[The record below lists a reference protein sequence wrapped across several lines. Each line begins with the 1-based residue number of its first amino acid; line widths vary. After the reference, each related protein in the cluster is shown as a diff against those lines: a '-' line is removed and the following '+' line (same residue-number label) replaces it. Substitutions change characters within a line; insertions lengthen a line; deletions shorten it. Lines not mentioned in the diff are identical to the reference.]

1 MTMAAPRFLDPD
13 QSLDTRVEDL
23 LGRLTLPEKIGQ
35 MLHENPPIERLGVP
49 AYNWWNEACH
59 GVGRNGRATVFPQVI
74 GLGASWD
81 RDLVERVATVI
92 SDEARAKHHAA
103 LAEGRRG
110 QYQGLSF
117 WTPNIN
123 LFRDPRWGRGQE
135 TFGEDPFL
143 TGELGAAM
151 VRGLQGRHPH
161 YLKTAACAKHFAV
174 HSGPEQAR
182 HGFDAK
188 PPAKDFHE
196 SYLPAFRRLVAEGV
210 EAVMGAY
217 NRVYGEACCGSRL
230 LLVDLLRSRWGFKGH
245 VVSDCGAIDDFHQHH
260 RVTQDAAESAALAVA
275 CGCDLNCGCTY
286 HDLLVAV
293 RQGLVTEEAIDTSVR
308 RLLATKFRL
317 GLFDPPERVPWSSLP
332 AAIIDSPPHRALA
345 RAAAVQSFVLLKNNG
360 VLPLREDH
368 ESILVTGPTAANTT
382 ALLGNYFG
390 ISPRLVTLL
399 EGLTAR
405 AREGCRVVYRT
416 GCPITGAMS
425 PGINYTYPTAAETAL
440 TIAVLGLDPSLEGEE
455 GDSVASPTGGDRD
468 LVELPRVQREF
479 LLELRRHA
487 RQLVVVLTG
496 GSAIAA
502 PEVHE
507 VADAVLFAWYPGC
520 EGGHALAAV
529 LFGDASP
536 SGRLP
541 VTVPRR
547 TEDLPP
553 FEDYAMKGRTYRYA
567 EVEPLYP
574 FGFGLSYGA
583 CVYGPLELS
592 ASTLGFGQVL
602 KVRVTVSNPGRR
614 ELLETVQC
622 YLVPPRG
629 VAEAPRAQLADFVKL
644 RLGPGASGAAEFAL
658 PAACFDQVDSA
669 GRHVSVPGEFGI
681 VIGSCSPGPR
691 GLELGAPAPATATV
705 RFVPTP
711 PARMATGP

>member
-230 LLVDLLRSRWGFKGH
+230 LLVDLLRSQWGFKGH

-286 HDLLVAV
+286 YDLLVAV

-368 ESILVTGPTAANTT
+368 DSILVTGPTAANTT

-468 LVELPRVQREF
+468 RVELPRVQREF

-658 PAACFDQVDSA
+658 PAACFEQVDSA